1 MPTTI
6 ALEDFIAAN
15 REELIERCRTKVR
28 ARPSPPPTDVELDHG
43 VPLFLDQLVDELQ
56 HGPSQ
61 SRDISQG
68 AVAHGHDLQQQGFT
82 VGQVV
87 HDYGDI
93 CQSIT
98 DLAVERA
105 SPISTD
111 DFRTLNRCLDNAI
124 AGAVTQ
130 YAREQSVTRRGTSD
144 ELRALVGTAIT
155 AFEVLQTGSV
165 GVTGRTG
172 TLVYRNLRHISEILN
187 RPTTDREDP
196 ETV

>member
-6 ALEDFIAAN
+6 TLEDFIATN
-15 REELIERCRTKVR
+15 REELIQRCRTKVR
-28 ARPSPPPTDVELDHG
+28 ARPSPPPTDVEVDHG
-43 VPLFLDQLVDELQ
+43 VPLFLDQLIDELQ

-61 SRDISQG
+61 SRAISKG
-68 AVAHGHDLQQQGFT
+68 AVAHGSDLLQKGFT

-130 YAREQSVTRRGTSD
+130 YAREQLVSRRGTTD
-144 ELRALVGTAIT
+144 ELRALVATSIT

-172 TLVYRNLRHISEILN
+172 SLVYRNLRHMSEILN
-187 RPTTDREDP
+187 RPVTDHEDM